1 MNIIIKKFPNDKG
14 YWFRVLLIMSAFGLC
29 CYISG
34 AARAIITN
42 IFQKSGADFLY
53 NSQSWT
59 GYIMDILSSAIAIV
73 LCAVAGH
80 LWLRDLSKKQIAV
93 SCTVYNIYAVL
104 ATIVCY
110 IAYSFILTSDFFSDR
125 SSFLYNIATNFC
137 NLIRI
142 GTVMPDSITEIIADT
157 MDFLWKSD
165 RSSDGYY
172 MYIKIIYAVKFI
184 VQLALPYLLVFFGKS
199 DKDIRLK
206 STES

>member
-1 MNIIIKKFPNDKG
+1 MRKFLNDKG
-14 YWFRVLLIMSAFGLC
+14 YWFRLLLIMSAFGLC

-34 AARAIITN
+34 ATRAIITN
-42 IFQKSGADFLY
+42 IFHEFGADFLY

-59 GYIMDILSSAIAIV
+59 GYIMDILSSVIGIV

-93 SCTVYNIYAVL
+93 SCTVYNIYAVFT
-104 ATIVCY
+104 TIVCY
-110 IAYSFILTSDFFSDR
+110 IAYSFILTSDFFADR

-157 MDFLWKSD
+157 MDFLWKGD

-199 DKDIRLK
+199 DKGIRLK
-206 STES
+206 SAES